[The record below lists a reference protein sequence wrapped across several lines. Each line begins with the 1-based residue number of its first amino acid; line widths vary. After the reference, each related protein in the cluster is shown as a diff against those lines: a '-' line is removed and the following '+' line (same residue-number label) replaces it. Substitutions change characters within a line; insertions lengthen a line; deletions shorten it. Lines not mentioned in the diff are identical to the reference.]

1 MNLSWHYYTNTYNWK
16 LYKPNITMKIK
27 ILTNNKIK
35 TSFHST
41 VFIISGQSGGGK
53 STLIKE
59 LCSLYQL
66 EKVIPYT
73 TRDRRPDEV
82 NGIDYHF
89 ISKEEFISSNAIICR
104 KVNGNNYYGLPKN
117 IGGNILDLDP
127 EGILNFKREVS
138 DRNVVVIAL
147 YQPLLTRIWRMLKR
161 GDKISSIVMRIRHD
175 KKAFQSLNEIA
186 DFICYPHIDTI
197 QESAEIIWDNIIS
210 KMI

>member
-1 MNLSWHYYTNTYNWK
+1 
-16 LYKPNITMKIK
+16 MKIK
-27 ILTNNKIK
+27 VQSKNRNKE
-35 TSFHST
+35 SFHST
-41 VFIISGQSGGGK
+41 VFIISGRSGSGK
-53 STLIKE
+53 SALIKE
-59 LCSLYQL
+59 LCSLYHL
-66 EKVIPYT
+66 EKVIPYA
-73 TRDRRPDEV
+73 TRDRRPGEV

-138 DRNVVVIAL
+138 DRNVIVIAL
-147 YQPLLTRIWRMLKR
+147 HQPLSTRIWRMLKR
-161 GDKISSIVMRIRHD
+161 GDKPSSIFERIRRD
-175 KKAFQSLNEIA
+175 KKAFQSLYKIA